1 MIRVWDKELL
11 TAKKG
16 LSPVTDGLAFWVD
29 GTKGINGVP
38 INTDTIAGSFTEII
52 SGEQIS
58 FNGFR
63 SNDTDSMHVSYD
75 GLFYTFE
82 RHFVYDPIIRIS
94 SSAYSAV
101 NAKTVEATLQFT
113 RDSFYDTVNVAC
125 IGRLWNGF
133 SIRNPDSSL
142 RVDRVDWGFFSRP
155 RHIVA
160 TIDETNF
167 QIKLYVNGTNVD
179 TQTTSVTSFVP
190 YTYFMNLPYIGSGDS
205 RYVKLGTVRL
215 YTKPLNSDEIAQNL
229 AYEVSI
235 GRVVL

>member
-1 MIRVWDKELL
+1 MKVWDAELL
-11 TAKKG
+11 TDKKE

-52 SGEQIS
+52 SGEQVS

-63 SNDTDSMHVSYD
+63 SNDTDSMHVLCD

-82 RHFVYDPIIRIS
+82 RHYIYDPTFSIS

-125 IGRLWNGF
+125 IGRFWNGF

-142 RVDRVDWGFFSRP
+142 RVDRVDGGFFSRP

-160 TIDETNF
+160 TIDETNS

-179 TQTTSVTSFVP
+179 TQTTSVTSFAP
-190 YTYFMNLPYIGSGDS
+190 YTYFMNLPYIGRETS

-215 YTKPLNSDEIAQNL
+215 YTKPLNSDEIAQNFE
-229 AYEVSI
+229 YEKTI
-235 GRVVL
+235 GRFVS